1 MTCSMTGFARAQARG
16 QFGTLAWELRS
27 VNHRYLDVNLR
38 LPDELRALE
47 PDCRERIVKL
57 VRRGKCDAQ
66 LRFESAANTEARL
79 EVDEAR
85 ARAVAEAA
93 ERVSSLL
100 HPAAAV
106 SALDLL
112 RWPGVVLEKPADA
125 GALAPEVLRL
135 LDQALQALDAM
146 RGREGGRIEDML
158 RERAT
163 RVSMLVAEIR
173 AQGAGI
179 YTQLRSKLLRRLEEL
194 RLNVDPQRLEQE
206 LVLQLQRLDVA
217 EELDR
222 LDSHVRE
229 LQTALAGGG
238 TIGRK
243 LDFLMQEFN
252 REANTLGSKC
262 QDTAVTQRVIELKVL
277 IEQMREHIQ
286 NVE

>member
-1 MTCSMTGFARAQARG
+1 MTCSMTGFARGQARG
-16 QFGTLAWELRS
+16 QFGTLTWELRS
-27 VNHRYLDVNLR
+27 VNHRYLDVSLR
-38 LPDELRALE
+38 LPDELRSLE

-66 LRFESAANTEARL
+66 LRFESVTDARAQL
-79 EVDEAR
+79 EVDESR

-93 ERVSSLL
+93 ECISGLL

-106 SALDLL
+106 GALDLL
-112 RWPGVVLEKPADA
+112 RWPGVVQEKPADA

-135 LDQALQALDAM
+135 LDKALHALDDM
-146 RGREGGRIEDML
+146 RRREGSRIDDML

-163 RVSMLVAEIR
+163 RINAIVAEIR
-173 AQGAGI
+173 TQSAGI
-179 YTQLRSKLLRRLEEL
+179 HAQLRSKLLGRFEEL

-229 LQTALAGGG
+229 LQSALAGGG
-238 TIGRK
+238 TVGRK

-262 QDTAVTQRVIELKVL
+262 QDAGVTQRVIELKVL
-277 IEQMREHIQ
+277 IEQMREQIQ
-286 NVE
+286 NIE

>member
-16 QFGTLAWELRS
+16 QFGTLTWELRS

-38 LPDELRALE
+38 LPDELRSLE
-47 PDCRERIVKL
+47 PDCREHIVKF

-66 LRFESAANTEARL
+66 LRFESVANAQARL

-93 ERVSSLL
+93 ERISGLL

-106 SALDLL
+106 GALDLL
-112 RWPGVVLEKPADA
+112 RWPGVVQETPADA

-135 LDQALQALDAM
+135 LDRALQVLDEM
-146 RGREGGRIEDML
+146 RGREGRRIDDML

-163 RVSMLVAEIR
+163 RISTIVAEIR

-179 YTQLRSKLLRRLEEL
+179 HAQLRSKLLGRFEEL
-194 RLNVDPQRLEQE
+194 QLNVDSQRLEQE
-206 LVLQLQRLDVA
+206 LVLQLQRLDVS

-222 LDSHVRE
+222 LDSHVHE
-229 LQTALAGGG
+229 LRAALAGGG
-238 TIGRK
+238 TVGRK

-277 IEQMREHIQ
+277 IEQMREQIQ

>member
-16 QFGTLAWELRS
+16 RFGTLTWELRS
-27 VNHRYLDVNLR
+27 VNHRYLDVTLR
-38 LPDELRALE
+38 LPDELRVLE

-66 LRFESAANTEARL
+66 LRIESAANTEVRL

-93 ERVSSLL
+93 ERVSGLL
-100 HPAAAV
+100 HPAAAIG
-106 SALDLL
+106 ALDLL
-112 RWPGVVLEKPADA
+112 RWPGVVQEKSADA
-125 GALAPEVLRL
+125 AALGPEVLRL
-135 LDQALQALDAM
+135 LDQALKALDDM
-146 RGREGGRIEDML
+146 RGREGRRIDDML
-158 RERAT
+158 RERAV
-163 RVSMLVAEIR
+163 RVSAIVAEVR
-173 AQGAGI
+173 TYGAGI
-179 YTQLRSKLLRRLEEL
+179 HAQLRSKLLRRFEEL
-194 RLNVDPQRLEQE
+194 QLNVDAQRLEQE
-206 LVLQLQRLDVA
+206 LVLQLQRLDVS

-229 LQTALAGGG
+229 LQAALTGGG
-238 TIGRK
+238 TVGRK

-277 IEQMREHIQ
+277 IEQMREQIQ